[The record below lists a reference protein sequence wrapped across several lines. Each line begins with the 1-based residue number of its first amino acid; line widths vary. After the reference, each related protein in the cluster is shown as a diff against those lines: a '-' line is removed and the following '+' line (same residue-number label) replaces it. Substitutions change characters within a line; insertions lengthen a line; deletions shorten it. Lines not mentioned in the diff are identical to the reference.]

1 MAAGVILL
9 MLLLILGSTSAED
22 FYGDS
27 ISFLKPHK
35 EPDGVIKVAF
45 HHRRNGR
52 NNCVQP
58 STFTCEACT
67 SFDNSIVMHTDQDN
81 TGQGRWCQSDR
92 LTVANVLV
100 NVSYISLSNTGCCWA
115 TNDDIKTNWTTYAH
129 LDLRTRSDTEAL
141 NNCPVTT
148 TVSSLRVHQNCF
160 SNIHLLA
167 YDPDGDHVKCHLSA
181 DAAVHN
187 NITLNENTCTLEKTG
202 QVSVGVYVFELMLED
217 FPTNNISLS
226 YANGTSTYWENSDE
240 NAFPLCKL
248 KLQFLLEILPSLPN
262 CELGHVQPKFLDP
275 TPKHGSVLHAAVGDK
290 LVLHAKAQAHRATI
304 DDFQVSGPHT
314 MNKEFSDGE
323 HGKAEL
329 NLTWTPQRSDA
340 YRAVPV
346 CFTAETNESQSEM
359 RCVVVMV
366 SKPSSF
372 HGRKTAVT
380 CTANQMTVAI
390 ARSTL
395 PDVDV
400 NYLSLNEPS
409 CLVTHN
415 ATHIIGSTLFSN
427 CGTTIEDEEK
437 YIFFRNQIQP
447 LRNPLKIVSRR
458 KTVKIEFS
466 CQFPKTAS
474 ISSNY
479 NAEKSDYIFSDSR
492 FDSFSYSFDVYTDG
506 NFTNKVQPIAYP
518 VQVEFL
524 QNIYLGLRAESE
536 LANVSL
542 FLDSCR
548 ATPDDNPDNVD
559 FYDLVTEGCV
569 KDPSLRVK
577 TVDKLSYH
585 LEFQAFRFGGDND
598 QVYITCTVLMCDVND
613 PLSRCAMGCLN
624 EQFRRRR
631 RAAGMRTSIQS
642 LTQGPF
648 QFVNEAVP
656 SGAVHHNN
664 SEVKIADAEMT
675 QADVRKNT
683 VMVDVMEKSDTTMPD
698 SGETEL
704 SGRRMEIKEMLS
716 TNISTM
722 VFGSACALSVVVS
735 AVVVAYYARKS
746 KGDDQKPL
754 LVS

>member
-9 MLLLILGSTSAED
+9 MLLAILGSTSAED
-22 FYGDS
+22 FHGDS

-35 EPDGVIKVAF
+35 EPDGSIKVAF
-45 HHRRNGR
+45 HYRRNGR
-52 NNCVQP
+52 NNCVHP

-67 SFDNSIVMHTDQDN
+67 SVVNSIVTQTDWDN
-81 TGQGRWCQSDR
+81 TGKSRWCQLDR
-92 LTVANVLV
+92 LTMVNVLM
-100 NVSYISLSNTGCCWA
+100 NMSHISLSNTGCCWA
-115 TNDDIKTNWTTYAH
+115 TNNDIRTNWTTHAH

-148 TVSSLRVHQNCF
+148 TVSSLRVPQNCF

-187 NITLNENTCTLEKTG
+187 ITLNENTCTLEKTG
-202 QVSVGVYVFELMLED
+202 HVSVGVYVFELMLED
-217 FPTNNISLS
+217 FPTKNISLS
-226 YANGTSTYWENSDE
+226 DANGTWTYWENSDE
-240 NAFPLCKL
+240 NAVPLCKL

-275 TPKHGSVLHAAVGDK
+275 TPKHGYVLHATVGEK
-290 LVLHAKAQAHRATI
+290 LVLHAKAQAHHATI

-314 MNKEFSDGE
+314 MKKQFSDGE
-323 HGKAEL
+323 HGKAEFTI
-329 NLTWTPQRSDA
+329 TWTPQRSDA
-340 YRAVPV
+340 YRVVPV

-366 SKPSSF
+366 SKPTPF
-372 HGRKTAVT
+372 HGKMT
-380 CTANQMTVAI
+380 CTANQMMVAI
-390 ARSTL
+390 EIWTL

-437 YIFFRNQIQP
+437 YIFFRNQIQT
-447 LRNPLKIVSRR
+447 LRDPLKIVSRG

-466 CQFPKTAS
+466 CQFPKTAT

-479 NAEKSDYIFSDSR
+479 NVEKSDYIFSDSR

-506 NFTNKVQPIAYP
+506 KFTSKVQPSAYP

-524 QNIYLGLRAESE
+524 QNIYLGLKAESK

-548 ATPDDNPDNVD
+548 ATPDDNPDNAD
-559 FYDLVTEGCV
+559 FYDLVKDGCV
-569 KDPSLRVK
+569 TDPSLRVE

-585 LEFQAFRFGGDND
+585 LEFQAFRFDGDND
-598 QVYITCTVLMCDVND
+598 QVYITCTVLMCEVND
-613 PLSRCAMGCLN
+613 PVSRCAMGCLN

-631 RAAGMRTSIQS
+631 RAVGVQTSIQS

-656 SGAVHHNN
+656 SGAVHHSN
-664 SEVKIADAEMT
+664 SQMKIADAERI
-675 QADVRKNT
+675 QADVRNNT
-683 VMVDVMEKSDTTMPD
+683 NVVDVMEKSDAPMPV
-698 SGETEL
+698 SGDTKL

-716 TNISTM
+716 TNFSTM
-722 VFGSACALSVVVS
+722 VFGSVCALFVVVS
-735 AVVVAYYARKS
+735 AVVVTYYARKS

-754 LVS
+754 LIS